1 MTATPLSAGLA
12 LKIHVAQ
19 CKTHGKCLLA
29 EVSAQYRQCHPTL
42 AGFGDAVTLEVAI
55 ARLLEA
61 KKAANLRPVY
71 LKSLA
76 GYLAR
81 FAKGR
86 EGRAV
91 DTVTTAEVEEFVGQF
106 KNPNSRATWMNRVS
120 TLFAFAVRRD
130 YLAKNPC
137 DRLERVTIDRVAP
150 FVLAPG
156 QAQALLTLA
165 PSVLRPY
172 VILGLFV
179 GVRPAEL
186 LKLTWAQVCLET
198 KTLTVSEAKT
208 RRRRIVPLHAKAVA
222 LLAACPLR
230 TGKLSPSNS
239 TVRRFKRTAS
249 RALGLKGWPSDLLR
263 HTAASYLLA
272 LHGDAGKVA
281 TMLGNSSSVLLSHY
295 HQPVKEAECAEFWRV
310 KVES

>member
-1 MTATPLSAGLA
+1 MFP
-12 LKIHVAQ
+12 Q
-19 CKTHGKCLLA
+19 CQEFKRCLLS
-29 EVSAQYRQCHPTL
+29 ELSQRYRQCHPTL
-42 AGFGDAVTLEVAI
+42 AGFGDAVPLEVAI

-61 KKAANLRPVY
+61 KRAANLRPVY

-86 EGRAV
+86 EGRTV
-91 DTVTTAEVEEFVGQF
+91 DTVTTAEVEEFLAQF
-106 KNPNSRATWMNRVS
+106 KNPNSRATWLNRVS
-120 TLFAFAVRRD
+120 TLFAFCVRRD

-150 FVLAPG
+150 FVLSPA
-156 QAQALLTLA
+156 QAQALLKLA
-165 PSVLRPY
+165 PTVLRPY

-186 LKLTWAQVCLET
+186 LKLDWRQVCLET

-230 TGKLSPSNS
+230 SGKVSPSNS
-239 TVRRFKRTAS
+239 TVRRFKRVAA
-249 RALGLKGWPSDLLR
+249 RALGLTGWPSDLLR

-281 TMLGNSSSVLLSHY
+281 TMLGNSSAILLSHY

-310 KVES
+310 ES

>member
-1 MTATPLSAGLA
+1 MWPS
-12 LKIHVAQ
+12 
-19 CKTHGKCLLA
+19 CKKHGTCLLL
-29 EVSAQYRQCHPTL
+29 EVSRRPRQTEFRLGDDDDAPTVS
-42 AGFGDAVTLEVAI
+42 AVVTQ
-55 ARLLEA
+55 LLEA
-61 KKAANLRPVY
+61 KRAANLRPVY
-71 LKSLA
+71 LTSLA

-86 EGRAV
+86 EARAV
-91 DTVTTAEVEEFVGQF
+91 ASVTTQEVEDFLGQF
-106 KNPNSRATWMNRVS
+106 KNHSSRATWLNRVS

-130 YLAKNPC
+130 YLPKNPC
-137 DRLERVTIDRVAP
+137 DRLERVTVDRVAP

-222 LLAACPLR
+222 LLRACPLQS
-230 TGKLSPSNS
+230 GKLSPSNS
-239 TVRRFKRTAS
+239 TVRRFKRAA
-249 RALGLKGWPSDLLR
+249 RLALGLKSWPSDLLR

-281 TMLGNSSSVLLSHY
+281 TMLGNSSAILLNHY
-295 HQPVKEAECAEFWRV
+295 HQPVKAEACAEFWRV

>member
-1 MTATPLSAGLA
+1 M
-12 LKIHVAQ
+12 
-19 CKTHGKCLLA
+19 
-29 EVSAQYRQCHPTL
+29 EVSRRPRQTEFRLGDDDDAPTVS
-42 AGFGDAVTLEVAI
+42 AVVTQ
-55 ARLLEA
+55 LLEA
-61 KKAANLRPVY
+61 KRAANLRPVY
-71 LKSLA
+71 LTSLA

-86 EGRAV
+86 EARAV
-91 DTVTTAEVEEFVGQF
+91 ASVTTQEVEEFLGQF
-106 KNPNSRATWMNRVS
+106 KNHSSRATWLNRVS

-130 YLAKNPC
+130 YLPKNPC
-137 DRLERVTIDRVAP
+137 DRLERITIDRVAP

-156 QAQALLTLA
+156 QAETLLAVA
-165 PSVLRPY
+165 PEVVRPY

-186 LKLTWAQVCLET
+186 LKLSWTNVDLATQ
-198 KTLTVSEAKT
+198 TLTVNEAKT

-222 LLAACPLR
+222 LLRACPLQS
-230 TGKLSPSNS
+230 GKLSPSNS
-239 TVRRFKRTAS
+239 TVRRFKRAA
-249 RALGLKGWPSDLLR
+249 RLALGLKSWPSDLLR

-281 TMLGNSSSVLLSHY
+281 TMLGNSSAILLNHY
-295 HQPVKEAECAEFWRV
+295 HQPVKAEACAEFWRV